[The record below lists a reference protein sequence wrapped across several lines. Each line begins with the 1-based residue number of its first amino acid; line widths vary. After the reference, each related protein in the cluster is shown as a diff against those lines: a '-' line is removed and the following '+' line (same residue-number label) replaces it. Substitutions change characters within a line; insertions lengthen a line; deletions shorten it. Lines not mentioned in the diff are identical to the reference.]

1 MGYGTNL
8 KKHLDDNKMS
18 VSKLARKTGISATT
32 LYSIISRDSAV
43 RYDFAVRIANVL
55 NIPISDICK
64 ENPYSDSTDV
74 LPHIPDEFAD
84 KLDLGRVSR
93 YVNDRIDMIFQ
104 LFGTS
109 DLPTIEAALAKCYQV
124 NDDGRSKILDY
135 IKYIYDTSQDDERV
149 KEYKDK
155 VGTHL

>member
-84 KLDLGRVSR
+84 KLEKAA
-93 YVNDRIDMIFQ
+93 IK
-104 LFGTS
+104 
-109 DLPTIEAALAKCYQV
+109 TIEDGTMTKDLAILTTFENPTVV
-124 NDDGRSKILDY
+124 NSEDF
-135 IKYIYDTSQDDERV
+135 IKAVRKTLE
-149 KEYKDK
+149 EM
-155 VGTHL
+155 L